1 MLIRPITYTDFNDP
15 PEEHTEKFHFHLSQR
30 EFVEL
35 QISVGPGGF
44 EAWYKKA
51 VAEKNEEGL
60 YTLFKRIIL
69 TAYGERTPD
78 GKNFLKTPEIRAK
91 FESHAAFNALFDE
104 FLNDGTGKVIADF
117 MKGALPKEVAAGFD
131 DPKVMEQARAQA
143 GLVEAKSTE
152 V

>member
-15 PEEHTEKFHFHLSQR
+15 PQEHTEKFHFHLSQR

-35 QISVGPGGF
+35 QIGVGKGGF

-51 VAEKNEEGL
+51 VADKDEEAL
-60 YTLFKRIIL
+60 YSLFKKIIL
-69 TAYGERTPD
+69 TAYGERSED
-78 GKNFLKTPEIRAK
+78 GKNFIKNPEVRAR

-104 FLNDGTGKVIADF
+104 FLNDGTGKAITNF
-117 MKGALPKEVAAGFD
+117 MKGALPPEVASGLDNPELMKKIRDEAGI
-131 DPKVMEQARAQA
+131 
-143 GLVEAKSTE
+143 VEATATE